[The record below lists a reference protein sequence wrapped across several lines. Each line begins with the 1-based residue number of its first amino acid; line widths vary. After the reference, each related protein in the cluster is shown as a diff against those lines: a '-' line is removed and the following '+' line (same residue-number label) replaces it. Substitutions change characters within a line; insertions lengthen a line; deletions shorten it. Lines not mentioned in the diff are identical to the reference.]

1 MKSSQIRFAL
11 KVAHAAAD
19 ESRARRLQVG
29 AVIVVDGRIIR
40 DGWNGMPAGMDNNCE
55 YNKVVGYKM
64 VINQPLGNNPIFAL
78 KTKPEVTHAEMNA
91 IGYAARSTGGCDGA
105 SLVVTH
111 SPCYECAKLI
121 IAAGIKEVYYEE
133 LYRDERPLEF
143 LESANIKVERI
154 TNET

>member
-19 ESRARRLQVG
+19 ESKAQRLQVG
-29 AVIVVDGRIIR
+29 AVIVADGRIIR
-40 DGWNGMPAGMDNNCE
+40 DGWNGMPAGMDNDCE
-55 YNKVVGYKM
+55 TKEN
-64 VINQPLGNNPIFAL
+64 I
-78 KTKPEVTHAEMNA
+78 TKPEVTHAEMNA

-121 IAAGIKEVYYEE
+121 IASGIKEVYYEE